1 MLILIQELRVMSI
14 LVNAVDVVFI
24 NIMDNILKNFLVFPE
39 MTQMIE
45 EDMEK
50 MHGILLATV
59 NYK

>member
-1 MLILIQELRVMSI
+1 MSI